1 VAILGSWDLNEVAI
15 GEFGFSSGND
25 LRVLSYPIVFGCVFS
40 VNLAHY
46 E

>member
-1 VAILGSWDLNEVAI
+1 VVVLGSRDLNEVATR
-15 GEFGFSSGND
+15 EFEFPSSND
-25 LRVLSYPIVFGCVFS
+25 LKIRDHPIVFSRVFS